1 MVLHG
6 REVEVPRRLL
16 LPVGGLEDC
25 GLLPAPDGEL
35 VVVTTGEMVRW
46 PLLPPVG
53 GREVEVEVPGPP
65 LVPPIGDPDGREVEV
80 PRRLLLPVGG
90 LEDWVLLPAPDGEV
104 DGSELQVPGP
114 LLLPPVGGAARRV
127 PRRAVVGGEPML
139 IPGLHRVVD
148 GGVPASGWA
157 KVPWKYLFVKY
168 LFI

>member
-25 GLLPAPDGEL
+25 GLLPAPDGEV

-53 GREVEVEVPGPP
+53 GREVEVE
-65 LVPPIGDPDGREVEV
+65 
-80 PRRLLLPVGG
+80 
-90 LEDWVLLPAPDGEV
+90 
-104 DGSELQVPGP
+104 VPGP